1 MERQDIFHSVTLN
14 QSKHNPIGTINNLSQ
29 YGSHLRRIVNE
40 RLNNSNLNT
49 DSKAIIQALLL
60 GQRQNIDREIYS
72 NYINSGAV
80 HLLAVSGLHV
90 GIITLILGW
99 LLSP

>member
-1 MERQDIFHSVTLN
+1 MERQDIFHSVTLKPN
-14 QSKHNPIGTINNLSQ
+14 QNIIPIGTINNLSQ

-49 DSKAIIQALLL
+49 DSKSIIQALLL

-72 NYINSGAV
+72 NYIIV
-80 HLLAVSGLHV
+80 VLY
-90 GIITLILGW
+90 IY
-99 LLSP
+99 